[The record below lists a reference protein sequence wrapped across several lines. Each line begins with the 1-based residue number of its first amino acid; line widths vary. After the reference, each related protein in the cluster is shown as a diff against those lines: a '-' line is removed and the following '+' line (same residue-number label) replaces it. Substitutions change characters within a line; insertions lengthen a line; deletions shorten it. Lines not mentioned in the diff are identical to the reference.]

1 MSQLPTS
8 TAKPTKPIDPK
19 TIYDQ
24 LRKTDYTSAPLT
36 LWIVY
41 KRRNTGEDA
50 VGKAPADNF
59 HFGVRRLETEETLN
73 LKPAKVV
80 QKQIGDGRR
89 IENYTFEGA
98 VEQDSALV
106 EESGETSF
114 DALIQEISN
123 AGPTRVVTKPEQL
136 HAAYAYLIHLQPAD
150 SPALFAFRR
159 VQGGWKAKR
168 VLGLINAMLRDNVL
182 VTAEEER
189 LFRFDQRIDFFAAE
203 GLLFVLDKGG
213 FESALNFRAGMEKK
227 RDDLVE
233 ALVQTALYNNLEL
246 VRELSSTHVRWL
258 KKLAGAHRLGK
269 CAEAN
274 WVKRLAA
281 CCKEKGW
288 PVEIVN
294 GKIEITEANCEL
306 IVRLMNYDLLES
318 PIDHLVFKI
327 DGAKEEF

>member
-1 MSQLPTS
+1 M
-8 TAKPTKPIDPK
+8 
-19 TIYDQ
+19 
-24 LRKTDYTSAPLT
+24 
-36 LWIVY
+36 WIVY

-50 VGKAPADNF
+50 AGQAPADNF
-59 HFGVRRLETEETLN
+59 HFNVRRLETDKTLN
-73 LKPAKVV
+73 LKLAKVV
-80 QKQIGDGRR
+80 QKQIGEGRR

-106 EESGETSF
+106 EKSADTSF
-114 DALIQEISN
+114 GALIQEIAE
-123 AGPTRVVTKPEQL
+123 AGPNRVVTKPEQL
-136 HAAYAYLIHLQPAD
+136 HAAYAYLIHLQPAGG
-150 SPALFAFRR
+150 PTLFAFRR

-168 VLGLINAMLRDNVL
+168 MLGLINAVLRDNVL

-233 ALVQTALYNNLEL
+233 SLAQTGLYNHLNL
-246 VRELSSTHVRWL
+246 VRDLSGTHVRWL

-269 CAEAN
+269 CADAE

-288 PVEIVN
+288 AVEILN
-294 GKIEITEANCEL
+294 GKVEITAANCEL

-327 DGAKEEF
+327 DGAKEAF